1 MNLPSV
7 CDSVELGSEK
17 CNYTF
22 ARDKDGK
29 LIDGELI
36 HQGICPEG
44 WHIANEGDWAYLQEK
59 SGNSVAY
66 LMGSKVAGFGSKN
79 SYGLSILPAGEWN
92 SLENRF
98 EVIAEFA
105 IYWTSQ
111 QHLEY
116 EDCAYAAM
124 VTTNE
129 FNRSSRSGKGQGLSV
144 RCVKNY

>member
-1 MNLPSV
+1 N
-7 CDSVELGSEK
+7 
-17 CNYTF
+17 
-22 ARDKDGK
+22 GK
-29 LIDGELI
+29 YYFVQ

-44 WHIANEGDWAYLQEK
+44 WHIMNENEWVEISEK
-59 SGNSVAY
+59 SSRDVALY
-66 LMGSKVAGFGSKN
+66 MGSKVAGFGSN

-124 VTTNE
+124 ITTNE